1 MKLQNVKELYP
12 AAKQRL
18 EKAPEEKKIILLYAA
33 IIIGMAVL
41 SMGINSL
48 LSDRISQSGGL
59 GNLGVRTF
67 LTTIQSVLP
76 ILQSVISLCLGLGY
90 TSAMLRISRGQYA
103 TVNSLRLG
111 FQRFWQLLRTTIFQ
125 TLIFAGLGILSLYA
139 AMLVFF
145 LTPLSGSAMELV
157 SSLMSGGE
165 LQMETLLMDEVMQLA
180 FLKSIAPVYVIFLL
194 MFALLAIPLLYRYRM
209 VSYVLIDNPAVGGLA
224 ALRRSSRMMKGN
236 CMALF
241 RLDLHLWWYYALSAL
256 AATVAYADTLAAL
269 LGISLP
275 VSADVAYYLS
285 FGVYL
290 VAQAALYYF
299 LSNRIEVT
307 YALAYEQIA
316 PKPQEN
322 SVVLGNIFQM

>member
-1 MKLQNVKELYP
+1 
-12 AAKQRL
+12 
-18 EKAPEEKKIILLYAA
+18 
-33 IIIGMAVL
+33 
-41 SMGINSL
+41 
-48 LSDRISQSGGL
+48 
-59 GNLGVRTF
+59 
-67 LTTIQSVLP
+67 
-76 ILQSVISLCLGLGY
+76 
-90 TSAMLRISRGQYA
+90 
-103 TVNSLRLG
+103 
-111 FQRFWQLLRTTIFQ
+111 
-125 TLIFAGLGILSLYA
+125 
-139 AMLVFF
+139 
-145 LTPLSGSAMELV
+145 
-157 SSLMSGGE
+157 
-165 LQMETLLMDEVMQLA
+165 
-180 FLKSIAPVYVIFLL
+180 
-194 MFALLAIPLLYRYRM
+194 
-209 VSYVLIDNPAVGGLA
+209 
-224 ALRRSSRMMKGN
+224 MMKGN

-299 LSNRIEVT
+299 LSNRIKVT

>member
-1 MKLQNVKELYP
+1 MKLQNVTGFFP
-12 AAKQRL
+12 TAKQRL
-18 EKAPEEKKIILLYAA
+18 EKAPEEKKIILVYAA

-41 SMGINSL
+41 NTGTSYL
-48 LSDRISQSGGL
+48 LSSRISQSGGL
-59 GNLGVRTF
+59 GNMGIRTF

-76 ILQSVISLCLGLGY
+76 ILQSVVSLCLGLGY

-103 TVNSLRLG
+103 TVNSLRMG
-111 FQRFWQLLRTTIFQ
+111 FQRFWQLLRTTIIQ
-125 TLIFAGLGILSLYA
+125 TLIFVGLGILSLYA

-145 LTPLSGSAMELV
+145 LTPLSSGAIELV

-165 LQMETLLMDEVMQLA
+165 LQLEALLMDEVMQLA
-180 FLKSIAPVYVIFLL
+180 FLKSIAPVYILFLAV
-194 MFALLAIPLLYRYRM
+194 FGLLAIPLLYRYRM

-256 AATVAYADTLAAL
+256 AALAVYADTIAAL
-269 LGISLP
+269 LGVSLP
-275 VSADVAYYLS
+275 LSADAAYYLS

-299 LSNRIEVT
+299 FSNPIEVT
-307 YALAYEQIA
+307 YALAYEQLV
-316 PKPQEN
+316 PKQQDN

>member
-1 MKLQNVKELYP
+1 
-12 AAKQRL
+12 
-18 EKAPEEKKIILLYAA
+18 
-33 IIIGMAVL
+33 
-41 SMGINSL
+41 
-48 LSDRISQSGGL
+48 
-59 GNLGVRTF
+59 
-67 LTTIQSVLP
+67 
-76 ILQSVISLCLGLGY
+76 
-90 TSAMLRISRGQYA
+90 
-103 TVNSLRLG
+103 
-111 FQRFWQLLRTTIFQ
+111 
-125 TLIFAGLGILSLYA
+125 
-139 AMLVFF
+139 
-145 LTPLSGSAMELV
+145 
-157 SSLMSGGE
+157 
-165 LQMETLLMDEVMQLA
+165 MDEVMQLA

-275 VSADVAYYLS
+275 VSADVAYYLF